1 MKAPMKF
8 LKSLF
13 SPSREVHCE
22 FGRPAP
28 LIPLAAIGDIHGR
41 VDLLEKLLPRLEP
54 DLQVICVG
62 DYIDRGDHSADV
74 LRFLQA
80 NPEIICLKGNH
91 EEMLLNFIDQPE
103 TYGRR
108 WFRNGGLQTMASFG
122 IAGLTETSPDE
133 RLRMARDALVK
144 AMGDPLI
151 DWLDGL
157 QSGWRAGNLAVVHAG
172 ADPALPLDAQPGNVL
187 RWGHPDFMTSPRRD
201 GIWIIHGH
209 TIVSAPVMDHGRV
222 AIDTGA
228 YVSGRLTAAVVTG
241 GDIRFEST

>member
-1 MKAPMKF
+1 MKF

-13 SPSREVHCE
+13 STPREMHCE

-28 LIPLAAIGDIHGR
+28 LSPLAAIGDIHGR
-41 VDLLEKLLPRLEP
+41 ADLLEQLLARLEP

-62 DYIDRGDHSADV
+62 DYVDRGDHSADV
-74 LRFLQA
+74 LRILHA
-80 NPEIICLKGNH
+80 NPDIICLKGNH
-91 EEMLLNFIDQPE
+91 EEMLLNFIQQPE

-122 IAGLTETSPDE
+122 IAGLTQTSSDD
-133 RLRMARDALVK
+133 RLRTVRDALVK

-157 QSGWRAGNLAVVHAG
+157 QSGWRVGNLAVVHAG
-172 ADPALPLDAQPGNVL
+172 ADPALPLEAQPGHVL
-187 RWGHPDFMTSPRRD
+187 RWGHPDFMTTPRSD
-201 GIWIIHGH
+201 GVWVIHGH
-209 TIVSAPVMDHGRV
+209 TIVSNPVMDQGRV

-228 YVSGRLTAAVVTG
+228 YASGRLTAAVVTD
-241 GDIRFEST
+241 GDIHFETT

>member
-1 MKAPMKF
+1 MKF

-13 SPSREVHCE
+13 TLTREERCE
-22 FGRPAP
+22 FDRPAP
-28 LIPLAAIGDIHGR
+28 LVPLAAIGDIHGR
-41 VDLLEKLLPRLEP
+41 ADLLEKLLARLEP

-62 DYIDRGDHSADV
+62 DYIDRGDRSADV
-74 LRFLQA
+74 LRILHSSSD
-80 NPEIICLKGNH
+80 IICLKGNH
-91 EEMLLNFIDQPE
+91 EEMLLNFIEQPE

-122 IAGLTETSPDE
+122 IAGLTETSPND
-133 RLRMARDALVK
+133 RLRIARDVLVK

-151 DWLDGL
+151 DWLYGL

-172 ADPALPLDAQPGNVL
+172 ADPALPLDAQPGHVL

-209 TIVSAPVMDHGRV
+209 TIVSAPVMDQGRV

-228 YVSGRLTAAVVTG
+228 YASGRLTAAVVAD

>member
-1 MKAPMKF
+1 M
-8 LKSLF
+8 
-13 SPSREVHCE
+13 V
-22 FGRPAP
+22 
-28 LIPLAAIGDIHGR
+28 PLAAIGDIHGR
-41 VDLLEKLLPRLEP
+41 ADLLETLLARLEP

-62 DYIDRGDHSADV
+62 DYIDRGDRSADV
-74 LRFLQA
+74 LRILQSSSD
-80 NPEIICLKGNH
+80 IICLKGNH
-91 EEMLLNFIDQPE
+91 EEMLLNFLEQPE

-122 IAGLTETSPDE
+122 IAGLTETSPDD
-133 RLRMARDALVK
+133 RLRTARDALVK
-144 AMGDPLI
+144 AMGGPLI

-157 QSGWRAGNLAVVHAG
+157 QSGWRVGNLAVVHAG
-172 ADPALPLDAQPGNVL
+172 ADPALPLDSQPGHVL

-209 TIVSAPVMDHGRV
+209 TIVSAPVIDQGRV

-228 YVSGRLTAAVVTG
+228 YASGRLTAAIVND

>member
-13 SPSREVHCE
+13 SPPREVRCE
-22 FGRPAP
+22 FGQPAP
-28 LIPLAAIGDIHGR
+28 LIPLAAIGDIHGCA
-41 VDLLEKLLPRLEP
+41 DLLERLLSQLEP

-74 LRFLQA
+74 LRILHA
-80 NPEIICLKGNH
+80 KPDIICLKGNH
-91 EEMLLNFIDQPE
+91 EEMLLNFLEQPE

-122 IAGLTETSPDE
+122 IAGLTQTSSDD
-133 RLRMARDALVK
+133 RLRTVRDALVK

-151 DWLDGL
+151 DWLNGL
-157 QSGWRAGNLAVVHAG
+157 QSGWRVGNLAVVHAG
-172 ADPALPLDAQPGNVL
+172 ADPALPLDAQPGHVL
-187 RWGHPDFMTSPRRD
+187 RWGHPDFMTTPRRD
-201 GIWIIHGH
+201 GVWVIHGH
-209 TIVSAPVMDHGRV
+209 TIVAAPAMDEGRV

-228 YVSGRLTAAVVTG
+228 YASGRLTAAVVTD
-241 GDIRFEST
+241 GDISFEST